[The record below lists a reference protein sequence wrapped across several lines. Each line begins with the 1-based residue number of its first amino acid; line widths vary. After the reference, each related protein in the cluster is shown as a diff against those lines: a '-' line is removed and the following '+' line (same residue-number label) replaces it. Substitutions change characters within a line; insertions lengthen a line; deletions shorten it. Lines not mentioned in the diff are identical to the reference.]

1 MWIVEDRA
9 VDAVRRVGVCR
20 GARGDR
26 DHREFPGHE
35 PGVVLAAGEVGESSG
50 EDAVEPALEDG
61 GGPEPPHRVLK
72 QHEVGAADLGLSC
85 DDVASCSPGLVRER
99 LLAVDPQVVL
109 VFAGPGVVV
118 GVGGRLPL
126 LRVQV
131 TDFYG
136 VALLSQ
142 GLDRGAG
149 QRAVEGL
156 RLGVRVDDEDV
167 HDGTGLVCRHIHT
180 TPALS
185 RVSK

>member
-1 MWIVEDRA
+1 V
-9 VDAVRRVGVCR
+9 
-20 GARGDR
+20 GDR

-35 PGVVLAAGEVGESSG
+35 PGVVLAAGEVGEAPG

-61 GGPEPPHRVLK
+61 GGPEPPHRVLE
-72 QHEVGAADLGLSC
+72 QHEVGAADLGLFC
-85 DDVASCSPGLVRER
+85 DDVARCRPGVVREP

-109 VFAGPGVVV
+109 VFAGAGVVV
-118 GVGGRLPL
+118 GVGGQLPL
-126 LRVQV
+126 HRVQV
-131 TDFYG
+131 ADVHG

-142 GLDRGAG
+142 GPDRGAG

-156 RLGVRVDDEDV
+156 RFGVCVDDEDV

-180 TPALS
+180 TPTWS